1 MGARVGRMFRNFNL
15 ENRVHREIAKEKP
28 RLAPRHAV
36 TEPQQQ
42 PPAAAATSGGGELS
56 GFEAVSSAVKPG
68 LGFDRRVT
76 GPADSP

>member
-1 MGARVGRMFRNFNL
+1 MFRNFNL

-28 RLAPRHAV
+28 RVAPRHAV
-36 TEPQQQ
+36 TEPPPQQQ
-42 PPAAAATSGGGELS
+42 PPTAAAAAATSGGGELS

-68 LGFDRRVT
+68 LGFDRRVS